1 MANIINYC
9 GKCEEKTLLQIRRN
23 KVRLPFTA
31 FAGRSIRGESL
42 IIVPTI
48 HLVPLPM
55 IITIKMIIM
64 KIIIMIMIIMK
75 RTILIIVPVLHCKSL
90 RSPFELF
97 WTGKYSY
104 LPA

>member
-31 FAGRSIRGESL
+31 FAGTSIRGESL

-48 HLVPLPM
+48 HLVPLSM

-64 KIIIMIMIIMK
+64 KIIIMIMIIIM
-75 RTILIIVPVLHCKSL
+75 IIIIIIIIVIIITIIMMIKK
-90 RSPFELF
+90 
-97 WTGKYSY
+97 TAG
-104 LPA
+104 